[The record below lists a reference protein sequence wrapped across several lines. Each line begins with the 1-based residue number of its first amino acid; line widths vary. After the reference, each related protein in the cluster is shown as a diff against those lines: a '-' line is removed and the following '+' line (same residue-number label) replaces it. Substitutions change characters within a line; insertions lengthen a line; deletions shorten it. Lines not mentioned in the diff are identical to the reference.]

1 MPKSK
6 ESEIKE
12 GSHQMSSSSWMGSA
26 YLEVLRAKRTTISA
40 LSRYYKGASS
50 YDMAVEKCGFRY
62 NSHDEWGIIGST
74 EEWSQAYNFFRNQE
88 YNTKGKKV
96 NRKHMPEGSGFTTL
110 KFSSK
115 SKDSEL

>member
-6 ESEIKE
+6 EKETHE
-12 GSHQMSSSSWMGSA
+12 GSHQISSSSFLGVS
-26 YLEVLRAKRTTISA
+26 YLEVLRAKKTTISA
-40 LSRYYKGASS
+40 LSRYYKGSSS

-74 EEWSQAYNFFRNQE
+74 EEWTAAYDFFRSQE

-96 NRKHMPEGSGFTTL
+96 NRKNMPDSKGFTTL

-115 SKDSEL
+115 T